1 MHQPAVA
8 RHCICAE
15 SNAVLSNCPA
25 DSLLTC
31 AVRQHGADMGRSRRT
46 GQDGPLARGPWRQ
59 HRGRHGALPPIALWS
74 RPSVWSDR
82 AAGPGCRFHLDRQW
96 PASEESACA
105 QALLVMHPCALLG
118 GPAEYIH
125 GAHLGCQRGAVRDC
139 KDASGS
145 RRQSERPGRCQ
156 SRSAGASR
164 RAPSEDEVPSTQL
177 GLSAEGSLL
186 GGRAK
191 SSARAAVPRCN
202 SFEAATVTKHC

>member
-1 MHQPAVA
+1 MARLLVDRGANIEAGMVRCHQS
-8 RHCICAE
+8 H
-15 SNAVLSNCPA
+15 S
-25 DSLLTC
+25 
-31 AVRQHGADMGRSRRT
+31 G
-46 GQDGPLARGPWRQ
+46 LARACGATEPQ
-59 HRGRHGALPPIALWS
+59 GR
-74 RPSVWSDR
+74 
-82 AAGPGCRFHLDRQW
+82 PGCRFHLDRQW

-105 QALLVMHPCALLG
+105 QALLVMHPCARLG

-177 GLSAEGSLL
+177 GLSTEGSLL

-191 SSARAAVPRCN
+191 SSARAAEPRCN